1 MDRDGS
7 ASMTYHLTEQVNKHN
22 VTTSGESNTRPHHRP
37 AVHRTHL
44 YSEEWKPFEW
54 FEPWDDFTYRNKQ
67 VGRPA
72 HLPLLSSLVMKN
84 KLSFWS
90 LCSLTPVVLVFVQ
103 ISAYLYLHAT
113 PKHKYTVYIKHCWL
127 ITFYRYRSVERI
139 VYDDSP
145 DTSKRCLCGKVQSSY

>member
-90 LCSLTPVVLVFVQ
+90 LCSLTCWFLYKLVH
-103 ISAYLYLHAT
+103 AYLLYMLLQSIN
-113 PKHKYTVYIKHCWL
+113 TVYIKHCWL